1 MKKVLLK
8 SLSLFIMLALTLT
21 FAGCVNGGNTENSSL
36 PTNSVNSTVTSSD
49 NQLNEDTVKEIVS
62 NYYDLLAHY
71 NGSFEDF
78 VDFFNLVDELK
89 VDSKTT
95 MTVKNEK
102 YDIDVELWK
111 TNVKYKDFKNQLL
124 KYVSKSMAEEVFLRK
139 DSFAEKDGYLYIAP
153 YDGGCMSVDVLD
165 AELLQET
172 NGKYEY
178 KLKCLDDAHDEVR
191 KFDAKATIV
200 KQNGVFVVD
209 KCIEEIEE

>member
-8 SLSLFIMLALTLT
+8 SLSLFIILALTLT
-21 FAGCVNGGNTENSSL
+21 FAGCANGGNTENNSA
-36 PTNSVNSTVTSSD
+36 PTNSANSTVTNAD
-49 NQLNEDTVKEIVS
+49 NQLNEAAAKEIVS

-71 NGSFEDF
+71 NVSSEKF

-89 VDSKTT
+89 FDPKTT
-95 MTVKNEK
+95 ITVKSEE

-111 TNVKYKDFKNQLL
+111 TNVKYDDFKNQLL
-124 KYVSKSMAEEVFLRK
+124 KYVSESMAEEAFLK
-139 DSFAEKDGYLYIAP
+139 QSLTEKDGYLYIAP

-165 AELLQET
+165 AELLKET
-172 NGKYEY
+172 DGKYEY

-191 KFDAKATIV
+191 KFDAKATII

>member
-1 MKKVLLK
+1 
-8 SLSLFIMLALTLT
+8 MLVVM
-21 FAGCVNGGNTENSSL
+21 AGCANGGNTENNSA

-49 NQLNEDTVKEIVS
+49 NQLNEDTVKEIVN

-71 NGSFEDF
+71 NVSSEEFI
-78 VDFFNLVDELK
+78 DFFNLVDELK
-89 VDSKTT
+89 LDPKTT
-95 MTVKNEK
+95 ITVKSEE

-165 AELLQET
+165 AELLKET
-172 NGKYEY
+172 DGKYEY

-191 KFDAKATIV
+191 KFDVKATIV

>member
-8 SLSLFIMLALTLT
+8 SLSLFIILALTLT
-21 FAGCVNGGNTENSSL
+21 FAGCANGGNTENNST
-36 PTNSVNSTVTSSD
+36 PTSSVNSTVTSSD

-71 NGSFEDF
+71 NVSSEDF

-89 VDSKTT
+89 FDPKTT
-95 MTVKNEK
+95 ITVKSEE

-111 TNVKYKDFKNQLL
+111 TNVKYDDFKNQLL
-124 KYVSKSMAEEVFLRK
+124 KYVSESMAEEAFLK
-139 DSFAEKDGYLYIAP
+139 QSLTEKDGYLYIAP

-165 AELLQET
+165 AELLKET
-172 NGKYEY
+172 DGKYEY

-209 KCIEEIEE
+209 KCIEEIKQ

>member
-8 SLSLFIMLALTLT
+8 SLSLFIVMALTLT
-21 FAGCVNGGNTENSSL
+21 FAGCANGGNIENNSL
-36 PTNSVNSTVTSSD
+36 PTNSANSTVTNAD
-49 NQLNEDTVKEIVS
+49 NQLNEAAAKEIVS

-71 NGSFEDF
+71 NVSSEKF

-89 VDSKTT
+89 FDPKTT
-95 MTVKNEK
+95 ITVKSEE

-111 TNVKYKDFKNQLL
+111 TNVKYDDFKNQLL
-124 KYVSKSMAEEVFLRK
+124 KYVSESMAEEAFLK
-139 DSFAEKDGYLYIAP
+139 QSLTEKDGYLYIAP

-165 AELLQET
+165 AELLKET
-172 NGKYEY
+172 DGKYEY

-191 KFDAKATIV
+191 EFDAKATIV
-200 KQNGVFVVD
+200 KQSGVFVVD

>member
-8 SLSLFIMLALTLT
+8 SLSLFIILALTLT
-21 FAGCVNGGNTENSSL
+21 FAGCANGGNTENNSA

-49 NQLNEDTVKEIVS
+49 NQLNEDTVKEIVN

-71 NGSFEDF
+71 NVSSEEFI
-78 VDFFNLVDELK
+78 DFFNLVDELK
-89 VDSKTT
+89 LDPKTT
-95 MTVKNEK
+95 ITVKNEE

-111 TNVKYKDFKNQLL
+111 TNVKYEDFKNQLL
-124 KYVSKSMAEEVFLRK
+124 KYVSESMAEEAFLK
-139 DSFAEKDGYLYIAP
+139 QSLTEKDGYLYIAP

-172 NGKYEY
+172 DGKYEY

-191 KFDAKATIV
+191 KFDVKATIV

-209 KCIEEIEE
+209 KCIEEIKQ

>member
-8 SLSLFIMLALTLT
+8 SLSLFIILALTLT
-21 FAGCVNGGNTENSSL
+21 FAGCANGGNTENSSL

-71 NGSFEDF
+71 NVSSEEF

-89 VDSKTT
+89 LDPKTT
-95 MTVKNEK
+95 ITVKSEE

-111 TNVKYKDFKNQLL
+111 TNVKYDDFKNQLL
-124 KYVSKSMAEEVFLRK
+124 KYVSESMAEEAFLK
-139 DSFAEKDGYLYIAP
+139 QSLTEKDGYLYIAP

-165 AELLQET
+165 AELLKET
-172 NGKYEY
+172 DGKYEY

-191 KFDAKATIV
+191 EFDAKATIV
-200 KQNGVFVVD
+200 KQSGVFVVD